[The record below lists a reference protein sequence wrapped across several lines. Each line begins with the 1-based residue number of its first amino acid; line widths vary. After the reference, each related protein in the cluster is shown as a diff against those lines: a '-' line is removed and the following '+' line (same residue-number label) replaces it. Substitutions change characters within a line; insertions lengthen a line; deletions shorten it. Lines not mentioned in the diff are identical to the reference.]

1 MAFLDNSGTIILDA
15 ILTDVGRKRMA
26 QGNFKVSKFCLGDD
40 EIDYSVINTTT
51 DDHDSVETL
60 KPMEALN
67 AENAV
72 INYGL
77 LDYSSDDIVYVP
89 QIKVNEKNKSFIKKY
104 VTEDTFYY
112 LSANDETTK
121 KLRTLLGSPR
131 FILENGF
138 YERTKLVFES
148 GIENPSI
155 KRDPIAKERYI
166 LNYNLYDKYFI
177 ISCDHRFVDK
187 LLIVKDSESYFEN
200 DGANN
205 LFFNFETL
213 QDVPSVSLNNVVEN
227 YSSYIATGIDNQL
240 FPYRHG
246 KDRNLSAINGP
257 RGTICAINF
266 KLNDKLTINTSGDR
280 DFRYV
285 KFGLTDQILFG
296 GSDKFDLID
305 TTIYIQGVSTSA
317 RLQVPIRILR
327 YAGT

>member
-15 ILTDVGRKRMA
+15 ILTDIGRKRMA
-26 QGNFKVSKFCLGDD
+26 QGNFKVSKFALGDD

-60 KPMEALN
+60 KPIEALN

-177 ISCDHRFVDK
+177 IK
-187 LLIVKDSESYFEN
+187 
-200 DGANN
+200 
-205 LFFNFETL
+205 
-213 QDVPSVSLNNVVEN
+213 
-227 YSSYIATGIDNQL
+227 
-240 FPYRHG
+240 
-246 KDRNLSAINGP
+246 
-257 RGTICAINF
+257 
-266 KLNDKLTINTSGDR
+266 
-280 DFRYV
+280 
-285 KFGLTDQILFG
+285 
-296 GSDKFDLID
+296 
-305 TTIYIQGVSTSA
+305 
-317 RLQVPIRILR
+317 
-327 YAGT
+327 